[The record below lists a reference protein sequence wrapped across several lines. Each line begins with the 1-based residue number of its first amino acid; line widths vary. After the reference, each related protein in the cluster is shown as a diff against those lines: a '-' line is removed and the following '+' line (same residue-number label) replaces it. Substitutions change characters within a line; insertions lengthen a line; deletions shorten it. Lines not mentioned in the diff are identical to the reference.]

1 MVRIESYIDA
11 VIEDLKYTLSVL
23 TNFGAEE
30 EKINRIQGF
39 LDIFNSRNV
48 TDIINLIEE
57 CPKYFYSTPA
67 APLLYEVDLANDLI
81 FKQLEEKNYKQNIF
95 SKISLEQFFSDARAK
110 SWLESL
116 SQDDYDSFIEANL
129 TKFENDTLEFLTTI
143 LNKYS
148 KPENLLQELY
158 YKHIKEYVINSASLA
173 LSLLE
178 NLSHYNYYLEKTHY
192 QKLWFNFKNLIV
204 NLSIDNKI
212 EFLKNVHQKV
222 PELMPE
228 VLKSF
233 NVLENVN
240 LYGFSFDDLIS
251 YFNDEEKK
259 EIVFSLLADG
269 KRVETAISLL
279 PINIQREILND
290 QRFLESGLSEYARQ
304 LAYDA
309 INPKLFDEY
318 MDTPI
323 MTNDRLLYF
332 FKQTNDRKYLNKL
345 KEIVFNLEQINY
357 SDEWLYDEIFI
368 NNLTENEI
376 HNIITRIDYPRSKKD
391 VSDFFSDIMSIKS
404 RTIFVDIII
413 KNAIAF
419 IELNP
424 GINISIYNS
433 TRTLL
438 SDEEI
443 MTIFENMTPSQQLM
457 KIGSDGRFFRYVA
470 QKIKEDSNFYKGV
483 EIDTGF
489 ITIFGDVAE
498 EYKDEIEF
506 IFFNLDECNRDI
518 FFKSQIIKLIPSLV
532 EPYRQ
537 YVFSNPPNLSRIFEE
552 FFELDELKAIYE
564 KCPISVYTNALSNSL
579 ICREPSFYDNRVDEF
594 IDYINSGQY
603 YFGNWYK
610 HLSDESLNKLLSDV
624 DCFRLLQLLPNLA
637 DKKFRKKTIEII
649 IKEIHSVDFLEV
661 NSGIFQ
667 SFIVSLSSEEMN
679 EFISRLDNYGF
690 ILLFNKVRS
699 NALEKEFMNKYIN
712 GDIELGNSETIILLS
727 KILLTLSPENKQL
740 IESDISKKLD
750 SIMDFNN
757 IKILLKSSVSKLS
770 FIYCVN
776 NDLINKNNEK
786 FVFEMLSK
794 DPFLF
799 DNLDTRLLK
808 RDVLLMGEHFI
819 KKTSRYPIV
828 ARKFIDVIDNN
839 PDLYQFMI
847 LISQKLNNTEVSF
860 EIYDKKMEIIIN
872 YLTEYGIDE
881 IDYENMN
888 DEVLSNIID
897 YIFQHYRIEK
907 NKNKN
912 DITYGILDSELECD
926 MSCYH
931 KDRNKYLNDKITT
944 IQDLNELRNL
954 FYNRYFWL
962 DYDSVKKFMYSYAT
976 NYQDVCEYATSDA
989 PIKYIELIK
998 KIESITDFK
1007 TLVDLYNCMPDE
1019 YTISDYLNIVGIMTN
1034 AYNKANSN
1042 IVNSNLSDKK
1052 VTKKFVINGKEV
1064 EQEVTEATGSY
1075 GLFVHSTDA
1084 YGSMEMINDDYFE
1097 SWNYNSNTE
1106 NHGICCCYITNMSY
1120 GTANVKGKG
1129 VMFGFNQINEHSI
1142 ATMAPYDL
1150 MTINNGY
1157 TITSRRPPLY
1167 MRLDKVSSYTR
1178 HTHNEFGLERRNETI
1193 ESEYP
1198 CIQPNCIVIF
1208 EEMSDEI
1215 KANSF
1220 KAIEDF
1226 KRRGIELDI
1235 VYIDRTMNLRNEA
1248 SIIERGLEEY
1258 KHTGDIRILSIIIDR
1273 YESNLC
1279 GCDFMNDLD
1288 VNEELF
1294 TERIEEAIQ
1303 TTIENIKSISDED
1316 VRIAKATE
1324 FRLMMEKEQLKF
1336 DIIKETV
1343 GNRAHKFKLYSDEV
1357 KEQIKAICEVSKT
1370 NNDLKDVSIRV

>member
-1 MVRIESYIDA
+1 
-11 VIEDLKYTLSVL
+11 
-23 TNFGAEE
+23 
-30 EKINRIQGF
+30 
-39 LDIFNSRNV
+39 
-48 TDIINLIEE
+48 
-57 CPKYFYSTPA
+57 
-67 APLLYEVDLANDLI
+67 
-81 FKQLEEKNYKQNIF
+81 
-95 SKISLEQFFSDARAK
+95 
-110 SWLESL
+110 
-116 SQDDYDSFIEANL
+116 
-129 TKFENDTLEFLTTI
+129 
-143 LNKYS
+143 
-148 KPENLLQELY
+148 
-158 YKHIKEYVINSASLA
+158 
-173 LSLLE
+173 
-178 NLSHYNYYLEKTHY
+178 
-192 QKLWFNFKNLIV
+192 
-204 NLSIDNKI
+204 
-212 EFLKNVHQKV
+212 
-222 PELMPE
+222 MP
-228 VLKSF
+228 
-233 NVLENVN
+233 
-240 LYGFSFDDLIS
+240 
-251 YFNDEEKK
+251 
-259 EIVFSLLADG
+259 
-269 KRVETAISLL
+269 R
-279 PINIQREILND
+279 
-290 QRFLESGLSEYARQ
+290 
-304 LAYDA
+304 
-309 INPKLFDEY
+309 
-318 MDTPI
+318 
-323 MTNDRLLYF
+323 RL
-332 FKQTNDRKYLNKL
+332 
-345 KEIVFNLEQINY
+345 NLEQINY
-357 SDEWLYDEIFI
+357 SDEWLYDDVFISNLNETEIA
-368 NNLTENEI
+368 
-376 HNIITRIDYPRSKKD
+376 NIIAKIDYPQTKKD
-391 VSDFFSDIMSIKS
+391 VSDFFSNTMSIKS

-413 KNAIAF
+413 KNAISF

-433 TRTLL
+433 TKELMT
-438 SDEEI
+438 DEEI
-443 MTIFENMTPSQQLM
+443 MKIFENMTPSQQLM
-457 KIGSDGRFFRYVA
+457 KMGGDGRFLKYIA
-470 QKIKEDSNFYKGV
+470 QKIRENPDYYKNIEFYT
-483 EIDTGF
+483 ILT
-489 ITIFGDVAE
+489 TIFSDVAE
-498 EYKDEIEF
+498 KYKEELEL
-506 IFFNLDECNRDI
+506 IFWNIDECNRD
-518 FFKSQIIKLIPSLV
+518 FFYQLSIIKTIPSLV

-537 YVFSNPPNLSRIFEE
+537 YVFSNPTGLNRVFEE
-552 FFELDELKAIYE
+552 FFELDELKKIYE
-564 KCPISVYTNALSNSL
+564 KCSINVYTNSLGNSL
-579 ICREPSFYDNRVDEF
+579 IREDTTFYDRRIDEF
-594 IDYINSGQY
+594 VDYINSGQY
-603 YFGNWYK
+603 SLGNWYK
-610 HLSDESLNKLLSDV
+610 YLSDESLNILLHRIE
-624 DCFRLLQLLPNLA
+624 CFRLLQLLPNLS
-637 DKKFRKKTIEII
+637 DKKFRKKAIDII
-649 IKEIHSVDFLEV
+649 VSEFHSSKFLEV
-661 NSGIFQ
+661 NPDVFK

-679 EFISRLDNYGF
+679 EFISRLDNYGL

-776 NDLINKNNEK
+776 NDLINKDNEK

-819 KKTSRYPIV
+819 KKTSRYPLV
-828 ARKFIDVIDNN
+828 ARKFIDIIDNN
-839 PDLYQFMI
+839 PELYQFMI

-872 YLTEYGIDE
+872 YLTEYGIDK
-881 IDYENMN
+881 IDYGNMN
-888 DEVLSNIID
+888 DEVLSNIVD

-926 MSCYH
+926 MNCYH
-931 KDRNKYLNDKITT
+931 KDRNKYLDDKIAT

-962 DYDSVKKFMYSYAT
+962 DYDSIKKFMYSYAT
-976 NYQDVCEYATSDA
+976 NYQDVCEYATSNA
-989 PIKYIELIK
+989 PIKYIELIE

-1007 TLVDLYNCMPDE
+1007 TLVDLYNCMTDE

-1064 EQEVTEATGSY
+1064 EQEVIEATGSY

-1157 TITSRRPPLY
+1157 TIASRRPPLY

-1316 VRIAKATE
+1316 VRVAKATE

-1343 GNRAHKFKLYSDEV
+1343 GNRAHKFKLYSDEL

-1370 NNDLKDVSIRV
+1370 TKDLKDVSIRV